1 MVFRAFRSE
10 EVQKSTRKFP
20 HGLDFILIYYEL
32 VIKTQTFFSLF
43 KLWKKMYV
51 PDYGHIYDLS
61 YLKQISGK
69 YCKIQRLFHALY
81 LKYLGAQLK
90 IHFQKEFQNC
100 LEFVSGGG
108 HHCYCWVCFLVKGYI
123 GCGVSN
129 WGMTETN

>member
-1 MVFRAFRSE
+1 MFFHKKDL
-10 EVQKSTRKFP
+10 KSWKGWYVST
-20 HGLDFILIYYEL
+20 LALTSCLLWVSD
-32 VIKTQTFFSLF
+32 KTHTFFLLF

-69 YCKIQRLFHALY
+69 YCKIQHLFHASY
-81 LKYLGAQLK
+81 LKYLGAQLM
-90 IHFQKEFQNC
+90 IHFQKEFQNY

-108 HHCYCWVCFLVKGYI
+108 HHCYCWVCFLVLYGNI

-129 WGMTETN
+129 LGMTETN